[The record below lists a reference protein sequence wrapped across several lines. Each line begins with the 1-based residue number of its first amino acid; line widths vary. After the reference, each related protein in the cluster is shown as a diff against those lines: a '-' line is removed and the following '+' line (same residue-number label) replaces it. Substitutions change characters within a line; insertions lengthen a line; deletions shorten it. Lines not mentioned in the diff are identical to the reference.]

1 MLIMRHRGIDTY
13 VLVGLRV
20 DLKVVLALEVL
31 DEPGVLLVNELLGH
45 GGMGLAVRLARAEA
59 KQQQQPA
66 RTLGCAFSL
75 RARYLELSRWRASII
90 DGRRVEGCLDRAAAA
105 ADLVIGG
112 QASAGQESD
121 QPFQPTAPQHPPIS
135 PPPNKSTSL
144 CQYTRE
150 RPRSR
155 QEQRSAACHRQQR
168 STFSQAATFKPR
180 CLQQPSAR
188 RLHDEQRREGA
199 SRAPPM
205 PRNEGTRSNIA

>member
-1 MLIMRHRGIDTY
+1 M
-13 VLVGLRV
+13 
-20 DLKVVLALEVL
+20 A
-31 DEPGVLLVNELLGH
+31 
-45 GGMGLAVRLARAEA
+45 GMGLAVRLARAEA

-105 ADLVIGG
+105 DLVIGG
-112 QASAGQESD
+112 QASAGQERATHHSN
-121 QPFQPTAPQHPPIS
+121 QQHRNTPSNLTASKQIHI
-135 PPPNKSTSL
+135 SL

-150 RPRSR
+150 TPRSR

-199 SRAPPM
+199 SRAPSM